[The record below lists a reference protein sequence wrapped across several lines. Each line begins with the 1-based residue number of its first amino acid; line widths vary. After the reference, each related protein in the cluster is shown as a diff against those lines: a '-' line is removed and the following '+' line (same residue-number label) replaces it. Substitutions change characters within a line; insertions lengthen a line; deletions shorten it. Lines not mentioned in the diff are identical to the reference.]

1 MVIFRLLL
9 CYGKKGIVVKLL
21 REKLN
26 LKVERSIVLVII
38 CFVYEGVLIKL

>member
-1 MVIFRLLL
+1 MLW
-9 CYGKKGIVVKLL
+9 KKGIVVKLL